1 MAPKASASLLA
12 VMACLLLGEAQAF
25 VRPSL
30 SLFKAPKI
38 LPTSA
43 FEGLFSNV
51 TSQRNLLASSDN
63 RVSSDCLTCAAA
75 ITLQASSAS
84 SYSYSGYSLSDAT
97 CDTCGK
103 SGCCPVGLGGY
114 YKLNS
119 DLYDCVSGGDKV
131 GYVTLCQAKPN
142 GGLIALVIILP
153 IFGIA
158 LITMACCFCCPCC
171 PVHKRRHP
179 VVVTQPVMMP
189 GVVMQQGMVMQQPG
203 MVMQQ
208 PGMVMQQPG
217 VMMQPMQ
224 PVQYAMSPE
233 GPKAV

>member
-38 LPTSA
+38 LPTNA
-43 FEGLFSNV
+43 FDGIFSNV
-51 TSQRNLLASSDN
+51 TSQRNLMASTDS
-63 RVSSDCLTCAAA
+63 RVASDCVTCLAAV
-75 ITLQASSAS
+75 TLQATSTS
-84 SYSYSGYSLSDAT
+84 SYSYRGVSLSDAT
-97 CDTCGK
+97 CDTCGQ
-103 SGCCPVGLGGY
+103 SGCCPVSAGGY
-114 YKLNS
+114 FKMNS
-119 DLYDCVSGGDKV
+119 DLYNCVSGGDQV
-131 GYVTLCQAKPN
+131 GYITLCQATPN
-142 GGLIALVIILP
+142 GGLIAMVIILP

-208 PGMVMQQPG
+208 PG